1 MSRPAHHVTVGLV
14 VVCTST
20 GLQRVDSSHAFANPV
35 TLASQN
41 GRPDVDLMAGPAGYM
56 TEGRQFQASF
66 TTDNTC
72 RHSGVCAPGDAL
84 TVMLRNQLPEE
95 TNLHFHGLRVRAMRP
110 RRSILNLERK
120 WFESI
125 EQPTRD

>member
-1 MSRPAHHVTVGLV
+1 MPKPAHHVIVGL

-20 GLQRVDSSHAFANPV
+20 DLQRVDSSHAFANPV

-56 TEGRQFQASF
+56 IEGRRFQASF
-66 TTDNTC
+66 TTDKTC

-84 TVMLRNQLPEE
+84 TVMFHNQLP
-95 TNLHFHGLRVRAMRP
+95 
-110 RRSILNLERK
+110 
-120 WFESI
+120 
-125 EQPTRD
+125 